1 MSELTKAQQLRAR
14 KEMVRQKQQ
23 AAIEKRDMRT
33 NATRSENIRRRKN
46 AAEKMGKKYSH
57 TDATTPSVEVGP
69 INYGSPMKKSSCI
82 KMYDSKGKP
91 AGLMAEGSMAYME
104 SIGQEKNN
112 LMQDMPIDNR
122 GVSQMS
128 PYKMDHGSPAK
139 ETDPKLNKALER
151 AKAKAAQ
158 LQAQKSADSVQFE
171 KNYEKMLGES
181 ANVFSVGENANEKI
195 KKRAQDVTK
204 QAYDFDIIKPTKQFP
219 QTGAS
224 VKKGSYLGSGYVTAD
239 GREAGFGNSMT
250 VSELVEDTPRSG
262 FEQTKAR
269 KISKLLGLN
278 KK

>member
-1 MSELTKAQQLRAR
+1 MP
-14 KEMVRQKQQ
+14 
-23 AAIEKRDMRT
+23 
-33 NATRSENIRRRKN
+33 
-46 AAEKMGKKYSH
+46 Y
-57 TDATTPSVEVGP
+57 
-69 INYGSPMKKSSCI
+69 SPMKKSCI
-82 KMYDSKGKP
+82 KMYDEKGKQS
-91 AGLMAEGSMAYME
+91 GLMMEGSVAHME
-104 SIGQEKNN
+104 SE
-112 LMQDMPIDNR
+112 LDA
-122 GVSQMS
+122 S
-128 PYKMDHGSPAK
+128 PLEAHGPGGSHP
-139 ETDPKLNKALER
+139 ELNTALER

-219 QTGAS
+219 QTGVS